1 MSAVIYFEAKN
12 IAIGTAAD
20 FVTADPILPA
30 GWEGYETD
38 TQKGKIGDGV
48 TAFSGLAYRAGGGGG
63 GSGTVTSV
71 GLSLPS
77 SLFDVTGSPVTSSGS
92 LTGTLATQNANK
104 VLAGPTSGGDAAP
117 TIRALVAADIP
128 ALSYDASGAAAT
140 AQSAAIA
147 AAASDA
153 TTKANAAQAAAIS
166 AAASDAT
173 TKANAAQSAAIS
185 AAATDATTKA
195 NAAQSAAIAASDT
208 AGAAAAV
215 NTTLS
220 SHTGNT
226 SNPHSVTKAQVGL
239 SNVDN
244 TSDVN
249 KPVSTAQATADAL
262 NLKIVSNLSDLNNVG
277 TARTNLGLG
286 TAALLAGVSGTEV
299 AYSGTPSWTFG
310 AGNAP
315 SSTANLRQF
324 YTQIGNG
331 VIWQISLTYAT
342 TGTAVTNVSLTF
354 PTEFPTPAIPTGFTG
369 ASVKL
374 YSALLRLN
382 PTPSGTP
389 VAANLFSINRNAANT
404 GFEISGVAFTS
415 GSYRTFIFTGSYFTA

>member
-20 FVTADPILPA
+20 FVTADPVLPA

-38 TQKGKIGDGV
+38 TQKGKIGNGV

-71 GLSLPS
+71 ALALPS
-77 SLFDVTGSPVTSSGS
+77 LFSVSGSPVTSSGT

-117 TIRALVAADIP
+117 TMRALVAADIP

-140 AQSAAIA
+140 AQAAAIA
-147 AAASDA
+147 
-153 TTKANAAQAAAIS
+153 T
-166 AAASDAT
+166 AASDAT

-185 AAATDATTKA
+185 TASSDATTKA
-195 NAAQSAAIAASDT
+195 NAAQAAAIAASDPV
-208 AGAAAAV
+208 GSAATV
-215 NTTLS
+215 NSALG

-262 NLKIVSNLSDLNNVG
+262 NLKIASNLSDLGNVG

-315 SSTANLRQF
+315 TSTANLRQF

-331 VIWQISLTYAT
+331 VIWQISLTYAS
-342 TGTAVTNVSLTF
+342 TATLLTNVSLTF